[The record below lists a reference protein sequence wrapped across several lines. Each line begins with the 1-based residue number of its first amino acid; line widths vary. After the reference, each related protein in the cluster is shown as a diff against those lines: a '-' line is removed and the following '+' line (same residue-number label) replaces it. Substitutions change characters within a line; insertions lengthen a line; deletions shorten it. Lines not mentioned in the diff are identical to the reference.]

1 MHIKKY
7 KKSTFNKVFFYVIIF
22 IVGDCMNMLDIITKK
37 KNGLSLSFDEL
48 KFAFNGYLN
57 KNIPDYQMS
66 ALLMAITINGMNLS
80 ETISLTD
87 IFIKSGE
94 EYNLSRKMDFVVDKH
109 STGGVGDSTTLIVG
123 PMCASLGLHMAK
135 MSGRGLGLTGGTIDK
150 VESIPGFNVNLD
162 KEEFINQVRDFGFA
176 LSSQTD
182 NLTPLDKIIYALR
195 DVTGTT
201 ESIPLIASSIMSK
214 KIALGADNILIDV
227 KYGSGAL
234 LKNYEDA
241 KKLSEWLIDIGDAY
255 KRNVK
260 TIISD
265 MSTPLSFAVG
275 NALEV
280 KEAIEVLHGKRSP
293 LYDACVEITAT
304 LLMMAKNIEEDKAY
318 LMAKNC
324 IEDGSAL
331 KKFYEFVKL
340 QGGNLNEM
348 KIADKVVNVKA
359 KKTGTI
365 KSVDALGAARLAAKL
380 GASKETLEDKIDY
393 SVGILLMVKNGDVVK
408 EGSILLKLY
417 MNDERNIEI
426 NKNDFEF
433 IDIV

>member
-1 MHIKKY
+1 
-7 KKSTFNKVFFYVIIF
+7 
-22 IVGDCMNMLDIITKK
+22 MNMLDIITKK

-94 EYNLSRKMDFVVDKH
+94 EYNLSRKMDFVVDKN
-109 STGGVGDSTTLIVG
+109 STGGVGDSTTLIIG

-359 KKTGTI
+359 KKAGTI

>member
-1 MHIKKY
+1 
-7 KKSTFNKVFFYVIIF
+7 
-22 IVGDCMNMLDIITKK
+22 MNMLDIITKK

-109 STGGVGDSTTLIVG
+109 STGGVGDSTTLIIG

-393 SVGILLMVKNGDVVK
+393 SVGILLMVKNGDIVK